1 MGKVATTTAA
11 PTEMKRKKKKGRPSL
26 SDLHERDNKLSIS
39 TPSRRSNR
47 RNPNPNSNSP
57 PEDFIDDDDERK
69 EKKVKLVVRLPESN
83 QQHFEQDSSSANSLS
98 DFEGDNHDASV
109 NAKRRKIDSVDPR
122 SDDVVADQEEK
133 LSKATDT
140 SNGSP
145 LVSGPT
151 TPLPDKKLLVF
162 ILDRLQKKDTYG
174 VFSEPVD
181 PDEIPDYHEI
191 IKHPMDFGTV
201 RKKLDGRLYSNLE
214 ELEADVFLICSNA
227 MQYNAS
233 DTVYF
238 RQARSIQDLAKRDF
252 DNLRHEGEDG
262 ELQPKVVR
270 RGRPPSKNL
279 KKSEESSPPPSKNL
293 KMSIEGS
300 PIDCI
305 APEISSGA
313 TLASGEEKVGGSNS
327 YNLRKGPMLYKFRSA
342 DISSTYR
349 SRGETYSEWLVD
361 WNEFPASILRADMK
375 YGKKH
380 FSVDE
385 NRRDTYQLFHQSASC
400 SEPSLL
406 WNADDL
412 KRLMAVGVHIE
423 QHAYARSLARF
434 AADLGPVVWKVAS
447 KKLETVLPAEVKF
460 GPGWVGEGGG
470 STLSSTFSSQNK
482 SSDCLAADHH
492 SSRTIIPSIR
502 GVGSAVICRPTDG
515 NVEAGKTLNS
525 QHDDLAEASGD
536 FSCAIPPSNSQAK
549 QKPSANPRNGFN
561 GMIGYDLSAQ
571 MEVKRL
577 SMSKGEPSVQE
588 AASRPGGQMV
598 GTVPKRDVS
607 SSHQSPSNRVSSLEN
622 SLRES
627 WTTLHSGNLEQS
639 LRLSGD
645 SQPASVSA
653 GQYRVS
659 LPHPP
664 DLNVKVQTSG
674 SPSSSLRVG
683 SPQQPDL
690 ALQL

>member
-11 PTEMKRKKKKGRPSL
+11 PTEMKKKKKKKGRPSL

-57 PEDFIDDDDERK
+57 PPDFIDDDDERK

-98 DFEGDNHDASV
+98 DSDGDNHDASV
-109 NAKRRKIDSVDPR
+109 NVKRRKIDSVDPR

-181 PDEIPDYHEI
+181 HDEIPDYHEI
-191 IKHPMDFGTV
+191 IQHPMDFGTV

-293 KMSIEGS
+293 KMSVEGS

-305 APEISSGA
+305 APELSSGA

-361 WNEFPASILRADMK
+361 WNEFPASILRADLK

-470 STLSSTFSSQNK
+470 STLMSTFSSQNK

-492 SSRTIIPSIR
+492 SSRAVIPSLR
-502 GVGSAVICRPTDG
+502 GVGSAVMCRPSDG

-525 QHDDLAEASGD
+525 QNDVAEASGD
-536 FSCAIPPSNSQAK
+536 FSCAFPASNSQAK
-549 QKPSANPRNGFN
+549 QKPSGNTRNGFS

-577 SMSKGEPSVQE
+577 SMPKGEPSLQE
-588 AASRPGGQMV
+588 AASRPGGQLP

-607 SSHQSPSNRVSSLEN
+607 SSHQSPSNRVCSLEN

-627 WTTLHSGNLEQS
+627 WSTLHSGNLEQTW
-639 LRLSGD
+639 RVSGD

-659 LPHPP
+659 LPNPP
-664 DLNVKVQTSG
+664 DLNVKVQTSS

>member
-11 PTEMKRKKKKGRPSL
+11 PTEMKKKKKGRPSL

-57 PEDFIDDDDERK
+57 PPDFIDDDDERK

-83 QQHFEQDSSSANSLS
+83 QQDSSSTNSLS
-98 DFEGDNHDASV
+98 DSDGDNHDASV
-109 NAKRRKIDSVDPR
+109 NVKRRKIDSVDPR
-122 SDDVVADQEEK
+122 SDDVAADQEEK

-181 PDEIPDYHEI
+181 HDEIPDYHEI
-191 IKHPMDFGTV
+191 IQHPMDFGTV

-293 KMSIEGS
+293 KMSVEGS

-305 APEISSGA
+305 APELSSGA
-313 TLASGEEKVGGSNS
+313 TLAGGEEKVGGSNS

-349 SRGETYSEWLVD
+349 SRGESYSEWLVD
-361 WNEFPASILRADMK
+361 WNEFPASILRADLK

-385 NRRDTYQLFHQSASC
+385 NRRDTYQLFHPSASC

-470 STLSSTFSSQNK
+470 STLMSTFSSQNK

-492 SSRTIIPSIR
+492 SSRAVIPSLR
-502 GVGSAVICRPTDG
+502 GVGSAVMCRPSDG

-525 QHDDLAEASGD
+525 QNDVAEASGD
-536 FSCAIPPSNSQAK
+536 FSCAFPASNSQAK
-549 QKPSANPRNGFN
+549 QKPSGNPRNGFS

-577 SMSKGEPSVQE
+577 SMPKGEPSLQE
-588 AASRPGGQMV
+588 AASRPGGQLL

-627 WTTLHSGNLEQS
+627 WSTLHSGNLEQTW
-639 LRLSGD
+639 RVSGD

-659 LPHPP
+659 LPNPP

-674 SPSSSLRVG
+674 SPSSSLRVK